1 MNVPSAT
8 GKRGKRNNAWTI
20 LRWEDPKTKATYAVR
35 VPKTM
40 KLPLNPVVN
49 TKLGENPLKGESAV
63 SILSPQAIRIAP
75 PTEPRRFS
83 RITVGFLVTEHGR
96 TFIYEPKDGEP
107 EHLIAK
113 ILPGFL
119 KGIRKR

>member
-1 MNVPSAT
+1 MPVSKP
-8 GKRGKRNNAWTI
+8 RGKKKSEVAI
-20 LRWEDPKTKATYAVR
+20 LRWEDPRTKESYAVR
-35 VPKTM
+35 VPKTV
-40 KLPLNPVVN
+40 KLPKTPVVS
-49 TKLGENPLKGESAV
+49 TKLGENPLNGESTV
-63 SILSPQAIRIAP
+63 SIISPQAIRIAP

-119 KGIRKR
+119 KDIQRKH

>member
-1 MNVPSAT
+1 V
-8 GKRGKRNNAWTI
+8 
-20 LRWEDPKTKATYAVR
+20 
-35 VPKTM
+35 
-40 KLPLNPVVN
+40 KLPSNPVVSL
-49 TKLGENPLKGESAV
+49 KLGENPLNGEAAV
-63 SILSPQAIRIAP
+63 SIIAPQAIRIAP

-119 KGIRKR
+119 KGMQRKR